1 MLSKFELNLR
11 NVLLDDLK
19 ISNDLYPSI
28 KYFRQSIHSVQVW
41 LMCLKS
47 YHDENYYLNLEKI
60 YQEANKLKL
69 ISRPSIVKFIRDAGM
84 NNYIYL
90 TRNKIDKRS
99 RLIFATDQTVLE
111 YQKWSKNFLNL
122 D

>member
-1 MLSKFELNLR
+1 MLSKFELNLG

-28 KYFRQSIHSVQVW
+28 KFFRQSIHSVQIW

-47 YHDENYYLNLEKI
+47 YHDENYFLNLETI
-60 YQEANKLKL
+60 YRETNKLKL
-69 ISRPSIVKFIRDAGM
+69 ISRPSIVKFIKEAERND
-84 NNYIYL
+84 YIYL
-90 TRNKIDKRS
+90 TKNKIDKRGL
-99 RLIFATDQTVLE
+99 LIFPTDQTVLE
-111 YQKWSKNFLNL
+111 YQTWSKNFLNL